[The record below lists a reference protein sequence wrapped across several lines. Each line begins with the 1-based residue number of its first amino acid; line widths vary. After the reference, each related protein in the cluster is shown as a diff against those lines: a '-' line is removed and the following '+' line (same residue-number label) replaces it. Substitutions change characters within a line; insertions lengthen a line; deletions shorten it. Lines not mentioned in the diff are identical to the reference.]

1 MTSDALTSDGLAAD
15 ALAAVLRPVPPPFA
29 LLHRPES
36 GPSGRL
42 EVLLGEVG
50 QAATLGELPLPEAP
64 GQEVL
69 ALLPFGQIRE
79 RGYAVRDDG
88 APILT
93 LTATE
98 RDAVP
103 VAEARTR
110 LPDVP
115 VALSGGRF
123 DLSDDEYAALVR
135 RVVRETIGNGEGANF
150 VLKRSFVADIG
161 GYEPRAALAFF
172 RRLLEMETGAYWT
185 FIVHTGERTFVGA
198 TPERHVTL
206 AGGVA
211 TMNPISGT
219 YRYPPAGPNLP
230 DVLEFLSDQKESDEL
245 FMVLDEELKMVTRI
259 CSSGIQV
266 VGPRFKEM
274 ARLAHTEYFIE
285 GRTDRDVRDV
295 LRETMFA
302 PTVTGSPLE
311 NACRVIAQYEPTGR
325 GYYSGVAAL
334 ISRDGAGEQRLD
346 SAILIRTAEI
356 SARGR
361 LSIGVGATLVRH
373 SDPASEVAETR
384 AKAAGLLAALERP
397 PAERLGDHPSV
408 RSALARRNVHLS
420 GFWLGPGR
428 QGQGQQGPGRQSAAP
443 FDRCRTLVVDAED
456 TFTAMLVKQLRSLG
470 MQATLCRYDQ
480 VPGFEGHDLVVMGPG
495 PGDPRDDS
503 HPKIV
508 AIRAHVRTL
517 LEERRRFLAV
527 CLSHQVLSLE
537 LGLGLHRRETPN
549 QGVQREIDLFGT
561 AERVGF
567 YNTFAARSD
576 SDLLTVP
583 RVGRVEVCRDAAAGE
598 VHALRGPH
606 FSSVQFHAES
616 VLTQQ
621 GPRILAGLAGRM
633 L

>member
-1 MTSDALTSDGLAAD
+1 MTGFPMTTDL
-15 ALAAVLRPVPPPFA
+15 LAAVLRPGPPPFA

-36 GPSGRL
+36 SWHGQL

-50 QAATLGELPLPEAP
+50 EAGTLAELPLPGEP

-69 ALLPFGQIRE
+69 ALLPYGQIRE
-79 RGYAVRDDG
+79 RGFATQDDG

-93 LTATE
+93 LTVTE
-98 RDAVP
+98 RDSVP

-115 VALSGGRF
+115 VVLSGGRF
-123 DLSDDEYAALVR
+123 DISDDEYAEMVR
-135 RVVRETIGNGEGANF
+135 RVVKEAIGNGEGANF
-150 VLKRSFVADIG
+150 VLKRSFVADIRQ
-161 GYEPRAALAFF
+161 YETRAALAFF
-172 RRLLEMETGAYWT
+172 RRLLELETGAYWT
-185 FIVHTGERTFVGA
+185 FVVHTGERTFVGA

-206 AGGVA
+206 DDGVA

-219 YRYPPAGPNLP
+219 YRYPPTGPTLP
-230 DVLEFLSDQKESDEL
+230 EVLEFLADQKESDEL

-259 CSSGIQV
+259 CSSGVQV

-311 NACRVIAQYEPTGR
+311 NACRVIARYEPTGR

-334 ISRDGAGEQRLD
+334 ISRDGAREQHLD

-356 SARGR
+356 SAQGR
-361 LSIGVGATLVRH
+361 LNIGVGATLVRH

-408 RSALARRNVHLS
+408 RSALARRNVHLA
-420 GFWLGPGR
+420 GFWLGSG
-428 QGQGQQGPGRQSAAP
+428 GQGTAA
-443 FDRCRTLVVDAED
+443 FDCCRTLVVDAED
-456 TFTAMLVKQLRSLG
+456 TFTSMLEQQLRSLG
-470 MQATLCRYDQ
+470 MRVTLCRYDQ

-495 PGDPRDDS
+495 PGDPRDAS
-503 HPKIV
+503 HPKIAAV
-508 AIRAHVRTL
+508 RAHVRTL
-517 LEERRRFLAV
+517 LDQRRRFLAV

-537 LGLGLHRRETPN
+537 LGLGLYRRETPN
-549 QGVQREIDLFGT
+549 QGTQREIDLFGT
-561 AERVGF
+561 TERVGF
-567 YNTFAARSD
+567 YNTFAARTEG
-576 SDLLTVP
+576 DLLTVP
-583 RVGRVEVCRDAAAGE
+583 GIGRIEVCRDPAAGE

-616 VLTQQ
+616 VLTQD
-621 GPRILAGLAGRM
+621 GLRILAGLAGRV

>member
-1 MTSDALTSDGLAAD
+1 MTTDL
-15 ALAAVLRPVPPPFA
+15 LAAVLRPVPPPFA

-36 GPSGRL
+36 SWHGQL

-50 QAATLGELPLPEAP
+50 EAGTLAELPLPEDP

-69 ALLPFGQIRE
+69 VLLPYGQIRE
-79 RGYAVRDDG
+79 RGFAAQDDG

-93 LTATE
+93 LTAIE
-98 RDAVP
+98 RDSVP
-103 VAEARTR
+103 VAEALTR

-115 VALSGGRF
+115 AALSGGRF
-123 DLSDDEYAALVR
+123 DISDDEYAEMVR
-135 RVVRETIGNGEGANF
+135 RVVKEAIGNGEGASF
-150 VLKRSFVADIG
+150 VLKRSFVGNIRH
-161 GYEPRAALAFF
+161 YETRVALAFF
-172 RRLLEMETGAYWT
+172 RRLLELETGAYWT

-206 AGGVA
+206 DDGVA

-219 YRYPPAGPNLP
+219 YRYPPTGPNLP
-230 DVLEFLSDQKESDEL
+230 EVMEFLADQKESDEL

-259 CSSGIQV
+259 CSSEIEV

-274 ARLAHTEYFIE
+274 ARLAHTEYFIK

-302 PTVTGSPLE
+302 PSVTGSPLE
-311 NACRVIAQYEPTGR
+311 NACRVIAQYEPTSR

-334 ISRDGAGEQRLD
+334 ISRDGAGEQHLD

-356 SARGR
+356 SAQGR
-361 LSIGVGATLVRH
+361 LNIGVGATLVRH
-373 SDPASEVAETR
+373 SDPDSEVAETR

-397 PAERLGDHPSV
+397 PAERLGDHLSV
-408 RSALARRNVHLS
+408 RSALARRNVHMS
-420 GFWLGPGR
+420 GFWLGSGR
-428 QGQGQQGPGRQSAAP
+428 QGTAA
-443 FDRCRTLVVDAED
+443 FDCCRTLVIDGEDA
-456 TFTAMLVKQLRSLG
+456 FTSMLERQLRSLG
-470 MQATLCRYDQ
+470 MQVTLCRYDQ

-495 PGDPRDDS
+495 PGDPRDGS
-503 HPKIV
+503 HPKIA

-517 LEERRRFLAV
+517 LDQRRRFLAV

-567 YNTFAARSD
+567 YNTFAARSE

-583 RVGRVEVCRDAAAGE
+583 GIGRVEVCRDPAAGE

-616 VLTQQ
+616 VLTQN
-621 GPRILAGLAGRM
+621 GLRILAGLAGQV